1 MSILFDGA
9 NDYGQLSSVDLTTE
23 NAITVGYWWYAL
35 SYTPA
40 FTVQWEIGDGTTE
53 AIIYSSNAA
62 QGFTVICKGNVGQNG
77 QEFGTGAR
85 PGVDAW
91 HHVCCEFDFSRAG
104 VEIAYYL
111 DGSSQTAIATP
122 WTANNTGN
130 FTGALMNWGGRAS
143 IPTTVP
149 SHGHMDDFVIYRGA
163 IAAEVAPQL
172 ALRRRARTVRADA
185 AIRRW
190 DMSHRESVDR
200 LGGQPI
206 VYSGAVLSDRTPM
219 PQVARRRVVP
229 IEAAAPS
236 GFQPAWAARSTVT
249 IQPGVAA

>member
-1 MSILFDGA
+1 MAILFDGA
-9 NDYGQLSSVDLTTE
+9 NDYGQIASVPLSSE
-23 NAITVGYWWYAL
+23 NAITVAYWWYAL
-35 SYTPA
+35 TYTPA

-91 HHVCCEFDFSRAG
+91 HHVCCEFDFSRTG

-111 DGSSQTAIATP
+111 DGSSQTAISTP

-130 FTGALMNWGGRAS
+130 FGTALMNFGGRAS

-149 SHGHMDDFVIYRGA
+149 SHGRM
-163 IAAEVAPQL
+163 AEFG
-172 ALRRRARTVRADA
+172 
-185 AIRRW
+185 IW
-190 DMSHRESVDR
+190 
-200 LGGQPI
+200 
-206 VYSGAVLSDRTPM
+206 SGAVASTIAPM
-219 PQVARRRVVP
+219 LADGMSPALVRPDALLHHWPMIRDPVDVRGGKTISLTGAVAAGHPPIYQPRRNRAVP
-229 IEAAAPS
+229 IAGAAPS
-236 GFQPAWAARSTVT
+236 GTIAPLAMRSYRQRRAA
-249 IQPGVAA
+249 